1 MNKNLK
7 KVISAVAALAMS
19 ASTFTAL
26 AATFPDVPEDA
37 SYAQAVQ
44 ELSALDV
51 ISGYDDGTFKP
62 DELVTRA
69 QITKMI
75 VDALGERELAEASKA
90 NSQFADVN
98 SAGENGHWAKGYIN
112 QGVTD
117 KFIAGYDSTTFGPD
131 DNVTYVQAQKMLISA
146 IGYETY
152 AQESGGWPNGYKVWA
167 ASQGIT
173 NGISG
178 IADDTQ
184 LTRAQVA
191 QLVDNAMGAPTCT
204 VTWESTIL
212 GNTPKLTVNDGQG
225 KDYKT
230 LFTMKHDAYKV
241 YGRVTETNRTNS
253 SIPVDKVNFR
263 VEKADNFND
272 QWIGSARNADETDIT
287 EEMYFGDT
295 NAVDTLLTYSE
306 ALIQMDDDDEYHIIS
321 IAPAAA
327 SKSITLA
334 AEDFDSDKT
343 ASENSGSDITKLY
356 FFPAGSNRNS
366 TKYTIADDV
375 QIYLNGVQSDY
386 DMDDL
391 VDFIEKNETAAVT
404 LEKQT
409 NQGSTSTT
417 TDYNLIRVTSY
428 DTAVVKSVSA
438 RNDQVTVNFED
449 QSFTKSR
456 IIFYLDDEDK
466 SYSIT
471 YDGEEIDPAD
481 LQENDVL
488 SIAWDNNDGGKG
500 DPSDSSFIDVIVSR
514 DVVSD
519 ARCSSIN
526 ESDKEYSFGSD
537 VYKLSNVRKVSLEMS
552 STYVLYLD
560 HFGRIAKADED
571 SVSKKL
577 GILKNVY
584 KKAGGDYYAQIITK
598 EGTEEEYKIDN
609 DTTTIKQ
616 YQAILK
622 AYDSSLDEAKYDDTV
637 AGKSKL
643 ECYPQQV
650 VEYSVSSSS
659 NKLTIKSTKKDASG
673 KDIPA
678 ALSYTGT
685 PDSTYRASS
694 EKIGTVKLSDASVIM
709 DISEVNT
716 KDNYTLV
723 SPDTLSDGTEY
734 TAYGYDETKSGS
746 TYHRFVLITN
756 GTTSYN
762 YDTQIAVIKKVNE
775 VSDDDSTK
783 TGYDL
788 VVNGEDASYVVDE
801 DLTNADGFA
810 AGDVILFTTNAAGY
824 INKVQPVFTENNRLG
839 KYKYDD
845 FKAALL
851 KKDAS
856 LIAKNPKDSTK
867 DSWKGFFNGK
877 DSDDVDIIWGVVAGS
892 KGNNVVIGQPA
903 QIPVDITDSEGTDHS
918 KNTRWG
924 IDLDEPDDEFNYANA
939 IIYTYNFGASTSRG
953 NSRVSLDDGFI
964 ETMSNSAVEHD
975 DTDGHTWM
983 DLEDEQVT
991 DDIVFAVARI
1001 DGSDVL
1007 ELYLIYND

>member
-131 DNVTYVQAQKMLISA
+131 DNVTYVQAQKMLVSA

-152 AQESGGWPNGYKVWA
+152 AQEAGGWPNGYKVWA
-167 ASQGIT
+167 SSQGIT
-173 NGISG
+173 DGISG

-191 QLVDNAMGAPTCT
+191 KLVDNAMGAPTCT
-204 VTWESTIL
+204 VTWKTSIL
-212 GNTPKLTVNDGQG
+212 GNTPELTINNGEG
-225 KDYKT
+225 KEYKT

-241 YGRVTETNRTNS
+241 YGRVMDTSRAGGS
-253 SIPVDKVNFR
+253 LPVDKVSFR

-272 QWIGSARNADETDIT
+272 QWIGSARNADEVDVT

-295 NAVDTLLTYSE
+295 NAVDMLLTYSE
-306 ALIQMDDDDEYHIIS
+306 ALIQKDNDDEYHILS
-321 IAPAAA
+321 IVPAAA
-327 SKSITLA
+327 SKSVTLA
-334 AEDFDSDKT
+334 AEDFDKEKT
-343 ASENSGSDITKLY
+343 DSENSGNSITKLY

-366 TKYTIADDV
+366 TKYAVASDAV
-375 QIYLNGVQSDY
+375 IYINGVPSDY
-386 DMDDL
+386 SMSDL
-391 VDFIEKNETAAVT
+391 VAYIDKNDTAAVT

-409 NQGSTSTT
+409 NKGSTSTT
-417 TDYNLIRVTSY
+417 TDYNLISVTSY
-428 DTAVVKSVSA
+428 DTAVVKSVVA

-449 QSFTKSR
+449 QSFSKSR

-466 SYSIT
+466 SYSVK

-488 SIAWDNNDGGKG
+488 SIAWDNNDDGKG
-500 DPSDSSFIDVIVSR
+500 DPSDSSFLDVIVSR

-519 ARCSSIN
+519 ARCTSEN
-526 ESDKEYSFGSD
+526 KNDGEYSFGSD

-552 STYVLYLD
+552 ATYVLYLD
-560 HFGRIAKADED
+560 HFGRIAKAEED
-571 SVSKKL
+571 SVSKKI

-598 EGTEEEYKIDN
+598 EGTEEEYKVDTDN
-609 DTTTIKQ
+609 VTA

-622 AYDSSLDEAKYDDTV
+622 NVVGGEAVYDDTHK
-637 AGKSKL
+637 KSDL
-643 ECYPQQV
+643 YPQQV

-673 KDIPA
+673 NEVPA
-678 ALSYTGT
+678 ALTFTGGD

-694 EKIGTVKLSDASVIM
+694 EKIGTVKLADASVIM
-709 DISEVNT
+709 DLSDVDT
-716 KDNYTLV
+716 KDNYSLV
-723 SPDTLSDGTEY
+723 SPSTLSDGTEY

-746 TYHRFVLITN
+746 TYHRFVLITS

-762 YDTQIAVIKKVNE
+762 YDTQLAVIKKVNE

-783 TGYDL
+783 VGYDL

-801 DLTNADGFA
+801 DFGGADNYA

-824 INKVQPVFTENNRLG
+824 INDVQLVFAKNNMLG
-839 KYKYDD
+839 QYKYDD
-845 FKAALL
+845 FRNDFLKANA
-851 KKDAS
+851 K
-856 LIAKNPKDSTK
+856 LIADNPDKAGEE
-867 DSWKGFFNGK
+867 SWKGFFNGK

-892 KGNNVVIGQPA
+892 KGNNVVIGKPKT
-903 QIPVDITDSEGTDHS
+903 IPVPITDSEGNQYAAD
-918 KNTRWG
+918 KRIG

-964 ETMSNSAVEHD
+964 ETLSNSAVEHD
-975 DTDGHTWM
+975 ADNGHTWM
-983 DLEDEQVT
+983 DLQDEQVT